1 MFYHRK
7 NPACGSSAGCS
18 PLILPQS
25 LLRTQKPALGLG
37 LTCVDIRSQGSICL
51 LGDQCPDPR
60 PCEDQRTE
68 MLMFLSSPAEVMNG
82 RCRRGWGHAVLLA
95 TSASVSTWRT
105 GADEQNRIAA
115 RPPPGPVPKAQ
126 PASSCGLGPR
136 KAGGTV
142 NFNKL
147 TELLRTKSQI
157 TWSLRAAVIAWE
169 FKGSCRS
176 PRVWRHRQR
185 GTRAQSGRGGTP
197 TGASPLPQCRL
208 PPSVHSRILNS
219 STT

>member
-7 NPACGSSAGCS
+7 NPACGSSAWMQ
-18 PLILPQS
+18 PVN
-25 LLRTQKPALGLG
+25 PA
-37 LTCVDIRSQGSICL
+37 TKSAQNAEACVGAGPHVRGHPKSGKHLSFRWSVPRSQALWGSAN
-51 LGDQCPDPR
+51 GNADV
-60 PCEDQRTE
+60 
-68 MLMFLSSPAEVMNG
+68 FVVSSGSDERALQTRMGTRGPSRHLCFGVNLAH
-82 RCRRGWGHAVLLA
+82 RR
-95 TSASVSTWRT
+95 WR
-105 GADEQNRIAA
+105 AKPIAA

-126 PASSCGLGPR
+126 PASPCGLGPR
-136 KAGGTV
+136 KAGETV